1 MKKLYKSI
9 VLLSVFVLIMT
20 SCSEEPELAQD
31 PFVAAFEQISI
42 SLQNISNDKEIV
54 VVYSDTAIEN
64 GFVTIEV
71 TDNLAVFGVDYETVP
86 ALDEGLL
93 TLPITSGEVQTT
105 FIFKKLNTNLVG
117 ETVFVHFNII
127 DIEHTNSNIQGNSQL
142 VINSSASLGGSFLP
156 EVGGP
161 NQGNQVFID
170 LSAQKSTVVQRD
182 TWDLGF
188 YCGDE
193 FRVALNGSI
202 FMATKATTYTDID
215 AVPESVLTAM
225 QSEVTTS
232 NGDVNNANYVDSIDG
247 DILGTAIDEISVND
261 DDNKVYLL
269 NMGYKIGMYTPNV
282 GSVDIQGAFRGW
294 KKIKIIKNG
303 DGYIMQYA
311 NLEDTTHQEIS
322 ITKDNMYNFK
332 HFSFDTLSTVDI
344 EPKKENWDLCFAPF
358 TYVILNP
365 PHGSYIFSDFIVHNR
380 KGDAVSYR
388 QMITSELNYDNFEYS
403 DIDESNFSEDQTT
416 IGSNWRNVF
425 TRMVRD
431 DRFFILKDPNGN
443 MYKIKFLAMVNA
455 DGERGFPQFEYA
467 ILEQ

>member
-1 MKKLYKSI
+1 MNKIYKL
-9 VLLSVFVLIMT
+9 LLSFSILMLVIS
-20 SCSEEPELAQD
+20 SCSEDPKLAED
-31 PFVAAFEQISI
+31 SFVIAFDRISI
-42 SLQNISNDKEIV
+42 NIQSITNQEEIALIYSEQAIEDGYLTIEISN
-54 VVYSDTAIEN
+54 
-64 GFVTIEV
+64 
-71 TDNLAVFGVDYETVP
+71 NLAVYGVDYETIP
-86 ALDEGLL
+86 AMENGILE
-93 TLPITSGEVQTT
+93 LPILEGETQKT
-105 FIFKKLNTNLVG
+105 FIFNKLNPNLVG
-117 ETVFVHFNII
+117 QDVFVKFNIV
-127 DIEHTNSNIQGNSQL
+127 DIEHPNSNIQGNSL
-142 VINSSASLGGSFLP
+142 LTLNSSASLGGNFNP

-170 LSAQKSTVVQRD
+170 LSNQTSKTVQRD

-232 NGDVNNANYVDSIDG
+232 NGDVNNANYVDSING
-247 DILGTAIDEISVND
+247 DILGTAIDEIAVND

-269 NMGYKIGMYTPNV
+269 NMGYKIGIYTPNV
-282 GSVDIQGAFRGW
+282 GSVDIQGDFRGW
-294 KKIKIIKNG
+294 KKIKIIKNN
-303 DGYIMQYA
+303 DGYTIQYA
-311 NLEDTTHQEIS
+311 NLGDTTHQEIS

-358 TYVILNP
+358 TYVILDP
-365 PHGSYIFSDFIVHNR
+365 PHGSYVFSDFIVHNR
-380 KGDAVSYR
+380 KGNVVSY
-388 QMITSELNYDNFEYS
+388 QQDITTDLNYDNFEYT
-403 DIDESNFSEDQTT
+403 DIDENNFSEDQTT

-425 TRMVRD
+425 TRTVRD

-443 MYKIKFLAMVNA
+443 IYKIKFLAMVNA

-467 ILEQ
+467 ILE